1 MPIRMS
7 TLFAPS
13 ALFVMPA
20 VARGQ
25 AYPSSTDEARAL
37 AGRMLPAEE
46 PRRPVPPGAIASSTD
61 EARELA
67 GRMLPTGERGPV
79 RSIAAI
85 SSTDEARAVAGGLA
99 MVAAPAVA
107 PAERQETVASCGR
120 TCKCGRGG

>member
-7 TLFAPS
+7 TLVALS
-13 ALFVMPA
+13 ALFVMPT

-37 AGRMLPAEE
+37 AGKMLPAED
-46 PRRPVPPGAIASSTD
+46 PRRPVPPGVIASTTD
-61 EARELA
+61 EAREVA

-79 RSIAAI
+79 RSIATI
-85 SSTDEARAVAGGLA
+85 SGTDEARAVAGGLA
-99 MVAAPAVA
+99 LVAAPGAA
-107 PAERQETVASCGR
+107 PERHETVASCGR